1 MVREAHSQ
9 SEWAGRTQGFT
20 ASGCGSRRPLAPLE
34 KPRAWR
40 KPLAVTVHGVG
51 GGRGERCSGSCTEAR
66 RPAQARPGAA
76 LPGPESAVQP
86 GLPSSAR
93 MFAVCLCFAWSL
105 HASQAAC
112 WSTAANTSLTLGGRQ
127 FLSSSL
133 SPILSRVFTAKC
145 SLSESPPCP
154 VSLLGSKPLKLG
166 AGRALSLCF
175 SASIISMECLTGN
188 KGFF

>member
-1 MVREAHSQ
+1 ML
-9 SEWAGRTQGFT
+9 
-20 ASGCGSRRPLAPLE
+20 P
-34 KPRAWR
+34 K
-40 KPLAVTVHGVG
+40 
-51 GGRGERCSGSCTEAR
+51 
-66 RPAQARPGAA
+66 RPA
-76 LPGPESAVQP
+76 GP
-86 GLPSSAR
+86 
-93 MFAVCLCFAWSL
+93 
-105 HASQAAC
+105 
-112 WSTAANTSLTLGGRQ
+112 TAANTSLTLGGRQ

-188 KGFF
+188 KGFFKKLLIFCCQGNKLFSPFKAPSESLVKTLLRIDEYSQSLTELTWSRF